1 MTVLSEHIQH
11 CRNRDEQ
18 HHQCVEQ
25 QLGAARLLLFG
36 LFRVEHARLYCFR
49 PSGCRGRTLSVMTKQ
64 HWLVK
69 SEPSAYA
76 WADLL
81 RDGETDW
88 TGVRNYQARAHLA
101 AMRVG
106 DLVFFYESVSTKAVL
121 GIAEVTQTAAPDF
134 TATGADAAK
143 GWISVKLRA
152 VRALPQPVT
161 LAQIKS
167 DPTLADIPLI
177 RQSRLSVMPLDAKVF
192 HKIEKLGCA

>member
-1 MTVLSEHIQH
+1 M
-11 CRNRDEQ
+11 
-18 HHQCVEQ
+18 
-25 QLGAARLLLFG
+25 
-36 LFRVEHARLYCFR
+36 
-49 PSGCRGRTLSVMTKQ
+49 MKQ

-106 DLVFFYESVSTKAVL
+106 DFVFFYESVSTKAVL
-121 GIAEVTQTAAPDF
+121 GIAEVTQTAFPDA
-134 TATGADAAK
+134 TATGADSAK
-143 GWISVKLRA
+143 GWIAVKLRA
-152 VRALPQPVT
+152 VRALARPVT

-167 DPTLADIPLI
+167 DPTLSDIPLI
-177 RQSRLSVMPLDAKVF
+177 RQSRLSVMPLEAAVF
-192 HKIEKLGCA
+192 EKIEQLGRA